1 MDPPAVDAAAKNE
14 RGPTKQMQRRARET
28 PIRVAT
34 SGARS
39 HGNQRRHNPGITI
52 QSMIASSGRATQITT
67 SQHDS
72 RGKEKRKIFR
82 MPTQRVAQEA

>member
-1 MDPPAVDAAAKNE
+1 
-14 RGPTKQMQRRARET
+14 
-28 PIRVAT
+28 
-34 SGARS
+34 
-39 HGNQRRHNPGITI
+39 
-52 QSMIASSGRATQITT
+52 MIASSGRATQITT